1 MSGYEY
7 SKRTLNQWNELPSS
21 TYLWDLNKH
30 MESQINY
37 WRARAKS
44 AEKRMLEHECQEDN

>member
-7 SKRTLNQWNELPSS
+7 SKRTLNKWDELPSS